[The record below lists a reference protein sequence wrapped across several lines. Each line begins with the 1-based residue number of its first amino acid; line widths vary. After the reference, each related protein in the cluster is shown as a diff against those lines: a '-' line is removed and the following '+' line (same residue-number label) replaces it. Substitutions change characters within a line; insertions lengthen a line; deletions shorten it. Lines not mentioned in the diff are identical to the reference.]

1 MNELY
6 SANRNISESYR
17 NKLQKKI
24 STLDQ
29 SKVFSDQTEINPQ
42 TYYLDFKNRALDFV
56 SKESEILENEC
67 LKSDNSHLILL
78 NQTALVDTIVQA
90 AFSSALWFFNNQNC
104 QELTPE
110 TVPIALLGCGGYG
123 REEMYFRSNVDVQ
136 IVSQDSLDDEEKKSA
151 EEIIRHFEYLF
162 IFQNIFPASSN
173 FCYTENESFGKE
185 LIEKNISRFISL
197 LEHRF
202 VYST

>member
-6 SANRNISESYR
+6 SANRNISEAYR

-78 NQTALVDTIVQA
+78 NQSGLVDTIVQA
-90 AFSSALWFFNNQNC
+90 AFCSALWFFN
-104 QELTPE
+104 
-110 TVPIALLGCGGYG
+110 
-123 REEMYFRSNVDVQ
+123 
-136 IVSQDSLDDEEKKSA
+136 
-151 EEIIRHFEYLF
+151 
-162 IFQNIFPASSN
+162 
-173 FCYTENESFGKE
+173 
-185 LIEKNISRFISL
+185 
-197 LEHRF
+197 
-202 VYST
+202 